1 MGNAD
6 LREAKLKALIHHID
20 YLLMFEGRHFPQ
32 PVQDAL
38 AGVIDVAEAHRTET
52 A

>member
-1 MGNAD
+1 MSSTD
-6 LREAKLKALIHHID
+6 LREAKLKMLISHID

-38 AGVIDVAEAHRTET
+38 ASVIDVAEAHRAEVS
-52 A
+52 

>member
-1 MGNAD
+1 MGSTD
-6 LREAKLKALIHHID
+6 LRKAKLKMLIHHID

-38 AGVIDVAEAHRTET
+38 AGVIDLAEAHRTEAT
-52 A
+52 

>member
-1 MGNAD
+1 MVSTD
-6 LREAKLKALIHHID
+6 LREAKLKMLISHID
-20 YLLMFEGRHFPQ
+20 CLLMFEGRHFPQ

-38 AGVIDVAEAHRTET
+38 AGVIDLAEAHRTET